1 MQGFTTKGR
10 LLYTGLLLWFLGC
23 TTAQA
28 NTKTELTVAPANSQ
42 VSAQQVEDLI
52 VTLESETARA
62 RLIEELK
69 LLTNANDSRHVS
81 FSFSDKLHIDETSS
95 DLFRDYI
102 QLIQRTDLDSSF
114 INKSLL
120 LLLVLLGSYTFAF
133 LNARLS
139 RYFNRKLQGLRA
151 NLDLTPSRFSALFR
165 LQRMGGY
172 CVAVLLFSY
181 TAYSVLFS
189 PPDSIRFGMWGLTVA
204 EYTAIFFVLVFLVI
218 LSWELLNGV
227 LEYGMGSRSSLN
239 SSRVETLLPVI
250 RNTAFFAIVVLIFL
264 VTMSELGV
272 NILPLL
278 AGAGVVGIA
287 VGFGAQTM
295 VKDFISGITIVL
307 EDLIQVGDIV
317 AVGNRQG
324 KVERIT
330 LRKIQLRSLDGV
342 VHTVPHSEV
351 NVVDNYTKDFAYY
364 LMDIGVAYKEDTDK
378 VVECVEGVDREMRE
392 NKKFSSLIQQ
402 PIEILGVD
410 QFADSAVII
419 KARTKTNPHDKW
431 TVGREFNRRIKQAFD
446 KQGIEIP
453 FPHRTVFLRE
463 ELQGDAATQ
472 PRES

>member
-1 MQGFTTKGR
+1 
-10 LLYTGLLLWFLGC
+10 
-23 TTAQA
+23 
-28 NTKTELTVAPANSQ
+28 VD
-42 VSAQQVEDLI
+42 AQQVEDLI

-62 RLIEELK
+62 NLIEQLK
-69 LLTNANDSRHVS
+69 LLTNANDSSHVS
-81 FSFSDKLHIDETSS
+81 FSFSERFHIDETSS

-102 QLIQRTDLDSSF
+102 QLIQRADLDSSI

-120 LLLVLLGSYTFAF
+120 LLLVFFGCYGFAYV
-133 LNARLS
+133 NARLS
-139 RYFNRKLQGLRA
+139 RYLNSRLQGLRDS
-151 NLDLTPSRFSALFR
+151 LELTPRRFAALFR
-165 LQRMGGY
+165 LQRVFGA
-172 CVAVLLFSY
+172 CVAVLLLSY
-181 TAYSVLFS
+181 TAYSILFS

-204 EYTAIFFVLVFLVI
+204 EYTAISFVLVFLVT
-218 LSWELLNGV
+218 LTWELLNGA
-227 LEYGMGSRSSLN
+227 LEYGMGSRSSIN

-250 RNTAFFAIVVLIFL
+250 RNTAFFAIVLLIFL

-317 AVGNRQG
+317 AVGNREG

-351 NVVDNYTKDFAYY
+351 TVVDNYTKDFAYY

-378 VVECVEGVDREMRE
+378 VVECVEAVDQDMRE
-392 NKKFSSLIQQ
+392 SDEFGSLIHG

-419 KARTKTNPHDKW
+419 KARTKTNPHAKW

-453 FPHRTVFLRE
+453 FPHRTVFLHE
-463 ELQGDAATQ
+463 DPGNQ
-472 PRES
+472 PGKEPQEDEARQSRES